1 MDGLVAARR
10 VFAED
15 QLRAFVDET
24 ATNRELLGPVGV
36 EMVVT
41 TIRAV
46 AERYDLD
53 PDRVLRMFLKAE
65 DS

>member
-1 MDGLVAARR
+1 MDSLVAARR

-15 QLRAFVDET
+15 QLRAFVDDT
-24 ATNRELLGPVGV
+24 AKNRELLGAVGV

-65 DS
+65 ES